1 MPHADIGKGVVAMD
15 FSLTPEQ
22 EALKEWAHGFA
33 EREMRPAAAEY
44 DEREEFPWEVLEK
57 AAAIGLL
64 AYSIPE
70 EYGGSGVTS
79 LVSNLVIAEELF
91 WGCAGIATAMGG
103 IGLAAL
109 PILEMGSEEQK
120 RRWLPLLA
128 DPNHVRLGAMCL
140 TEPNAGSDVV
150 NLSTRAVRDGS
161 DYLITGTKTFITNGG
176 IADVYVVFAKT
187 NPDAGYA
194 GVSAFIVDGKSP
206 GISAGKKFKKL
217 GLRASH
223 TAEVHFDQVR
233 VPEENR
239 LGPEGMA
246 FIGAM
251 KMLEHSRP
259 TVAIAAVGVARA
271 AYEFA
276 LEYAKERIQFGKP
289 IYYNQA
295 ISFPLA
301 EMRTKIDAGRL
312 LAYRAAWLADQQK
325 SCNLEGSM
333 AKAFCGDM
341 AMEVTTQ
348 AVQTLGG
355 YGYMRD
361 FPVEKWFRD
370 AKIMSIYE
378 GTTQIQKRVMT
389 RLL

>member
-1 MPHADIGKGVVAMD
+1 MD
-15 FSLTPEQ
+15 FALTPEQ
-22 EALKEWAHGFA
+22 EELRAWAHGFA
-33 EREMRPAAAEY
+33 EREIRPVAGEY
-44 DEREEFPWEVLEK
+44 DEREELPWEVLKK
-57 AAAIGLL
+57 AAKAGLL
-64 AYSIPE
+64 AYAIPE
-70 EYGGSGVTS
+70 EYGGSGVSS
-79 LVSNLVIAEELF
+79 LLTNLIISEELF

-109 PILEMGSEEQK
+109 PITEMGSEEQK
-120 RRWLPLLA
+120 RKWLPRFT
-128 DPNHVRLGAMCL
+128 DPDHVRLGAMCL

-150 NLSTRAVRDGS
+150 NISTRAVRDQ
-161 DYLITGTKTFITNGG
+161 DHYVINGTKTFITNGG

-187 NPDAGYA
+187 DPNAGYT
-194 GVSAFIVDGKSP
+194 GVSAFIVDGKTP
-206 GISAGKKFKKL
+206 GLSGGKKFKKL

-223 TAEVHFDQVR
+223 TAEVHFDNVR

-239 LGPEGMA
+239 LGPEGLA
-246 FIGAM
+246 FLGAM

-259 TVAIAAVGVARA
+259 SVAIAAVGVARA
-271 AYEFA
+271 AYEYA
-276 LEYAKERIQFGKP
+276 LAYAKERVQFGKP
-289 IYYNQA
+289 IIHNQSV
-295 ISFPLA
+295 SFALA

-312 LAYRAAWLADQQK
+312 LAHRAAWLADQRQ

-333 AKAFCGDM
+333 AKAFCGEM
-341 AMEVTTQ
+341 AMEVATQ

-378 GTTQIQKRVMT
+378 GTTQIQKRVMA

>member
-1 MPHADIGKGVVAMD
+1 MD

-22 EALKEWAHGFA
+22 EELREWAHGFA
-33 EREMRPAAAEY
+33 EREIRPLAAEY
-44 DEREEFPWEVLEK
+44 DEREEIPTEVLKK
-57 AAAIGLL
+57 AAQVGLL
-64 AYSIPE
+64 SYAMPE

-79 LVSNLVIAEELF
+79 LLSNLIISEELF

-120 RRWLPLLA
+120 KTWLPLFT
-128 DPNHVRLGAMCL
+128 DPDHVRLGAMCL

-150 NLSTRAVRDGS
+150 NMSTRAIRDGN
-161 DYLITGTKTFITNGG
+161 DYVINGTKTFITNGG

-187 NPDAGYA
+187 DPEAGYA
-194 GVSAFIVDGKSP
+194 GVSAFVMDKDTP
-206 GISAGKKFKKL
+206 GLSGGKKFKKL

-223 TAEVHFDQVR
+223 TAEVRFDNVR
-233 VPEENR
+233 VPAENR
-239 LGPEGMA
+239 LGAENMA
-246 FIGAM
+246 FLGAM

-259 TVAIAAVGVARA
+259 SVAIAAIGVARA
-271 AYEFA
+271 AYEYA
-276 LEYAKERIQFGKP
+276 LHYAKERVQFGKP
-289 IYYNQA
+289 IIANQA
-295 ISFPLA
+295 ISFPLT

-312 LAYRAAWLADQQK
+312 LAHRAAWLADNGL

-333 AKAFCGDM
+333 AKAFCGDI

-378 GTTQIQKRVMT
+378 GTTQIQKRVMA

>member
-1 MPHADIGKGVVAMD
+1 MD
-15 FSLTPEQ
+15 FSLTPEL
-22 EALKEWAHGFA
+22 EELREWAHGFA
-33 EREMRPAAAEY
+33 EKEIRPVAQEY
-44 DEREEFPWEVLEK
+44 DEREEMPWEVLQK
-57 AAAIGLL
+57 AAKIGLL
-64 AYSIPE
+64 AYAIPE
-70 EYGGSGVTS
+70 EYGGSGVSSLMAS
-79 LVSNLVIAEELF
+79 LVISEELF

-103 IGLAAL
+103 IGLASL
-109 PILEMGSEEQK
+109 PILEMGSDEQK
-120 RRWLPLLA
+120 KKWLPLFT
-128 DPNHVRLGAMCL
+128 DPDHVRLGAMCL

-150 NLSTRAVRDGS
+150 NMSTRAVKDGDS
-161 DYLITGTKTFITNGG
+161 YVINGTKTFITNGG

-187 NPDAGYA
+187 DPEAGYA
-194 GVSAFIVDGKSP
+194 GVSAFIVDGKTP
-206 GISAGKKFKKL
+206 GLSGGKKFKKL

-223 TAEVHFDQVR
+223 TAEVHFDNVR

-246 FIGAM
+246 FLGAM

-259 TVAIAAVGVARA
+259 TVAIAGVGVARA
-271 AYEFA
+271 AYEYA
-276 LEYAKERIQFGKP
+276 LGYAKERVQFNKP
-289 IYYNQA
+289 IIANQG

-312 LAYRAAWLADQQK
+312 LAYRAAWLADHQQ

-378 GTTQIQKRVMT
+378 GTSQIQKRVMA

>member
-1 MPHADIGKGVVAMD
+1 MEFA
-15 FSLTPEQ
+15 LTPEQ
-22 EALKEWAHGFA
+22 EELREWAHGFA
-33 EREMRPAAAEY
+33 EKEIRPVAQAY
-44 DEREEFPWEVLEK
+44 DEREEMPWEVLKK
-57 AAAIGLL
+57 AAKVGLL
-64 AYSIPE
+64 AYAIPE
-70 EYGGSGVTS
+70 QYGGSG
-79 LVSNLVIAEELF
+79 LSNLVTNLVVAEELF

-109 PILEMGSEEQK
+109 PILEMGSDEQK
-120 RRWLPLLA
+120 ERWLPLFT
-128 DPNHVRLGAMCL
+128 DPDQVRLGAMCL
-140 TEPNAGSDVV
+140 TEPGAGSDVV
-150 NLSTRAVRDGS
+150 NMSTRAIKQGDHYV
-161 DYLITGTKTFITNGG
+161 INGTKTFITNGG
-176 IADVYVVFAKT
+176 IADVCVVFAKT
-187 NPDAGYA
+187 NPEAGYA
-194 GVSAFIVDGKSP
+194 GVSAFIVDGKTP
-206 GISAGKKFKKL
+206 GLTGGKKFKKL

-223 TAEVHFDQVR
+223 TAEVHFDNVE

-239 LGPEGMA
+239 LGPENMA

-271 AYEFA
+271 AYEYA
-276 LEYAKERIQFGKP
+276 LQYAKERVQFGKP
-289 IYYNQA
+289 IIYNQGIA
-295 ISFPLA
+295 FPLT

-361 FPVEKWFRD
+361 YPVEKWFRD

-378 GTTQIQKRVMT
+378 GTSQIQKRVMT
-389 RLL
+389 RIL

>member
-1 MPHADIGKGVVAMD
+1 MEFA
-15 FSLTPEQ
+15 LTPEQ
-22 EALKEWAHGFA
+22 LELREWAHGFA
-33 EREMRPAAAEY
+33 EREIRPIAQEY
-44 DEREEFPWEVLEK
+44 DEREEIPWELLHK
-57 AAAIGLL
+57 AAKVGLL
-64 AYSIPE
+64 SYAIPE
-70 EYGGSGVTS
+70 EYGGSGVSS
-79 LVSNLVIAEELF
+79 LLSNLVISEELF

-103 IGLAAL
+103 IGLASL

-120 RRWLPLLA
+120 KRWLPLFT
-128 DPNHVRLGAMCL
+128 DPDHVRLGAMCL
-140 TEPNAGSDVV
+140 TEPGAGSDVV
-150 NLSTRAVRDGS
+150 NMSTRAVRDGS
-161 DYLITGTKTFITNGG
+161 DYVINGTKTFITNGG
-176 IADVYVVFAKT
+176 IADLYVVFAKT
-187 NPDAGYA
+187 DPDGGYA
-194 GVSAFIVDGKSP
+194 GVSAFVVEAGTP
-206 GISAGKKFKKL
+206 GLSGGKKFKKL

-223 TAEVHFDQVR
+223 TAEVHFDNVR

-239 LGPEGMA
+239 LGPENMA
-246 FIGAM
+246 FLGAM

-259 TVAIAAVGVARA
+259 SVAIAAVGVARA
-271 AYEFA
+271 AYEYA
-276 LEYAKERIQFGKP
+276 LNYAKERVQFGKP
-289 IYYNQA
+289 IIHNQGIA
-295 ISFPLA
+295 FPLT
-301 EMRTKIDAGRL
+301 EMLTKIDAGRL
-312 LAYRAAWLADQQK
+312 LAYRAAWLADQHE

-378 GTTQIQKRVMT
+378 GTTQIQKRVMS

>member
-1 MPHADIGKGVVAMD
+1 MEFA
-15 FSLTPEQ
+15 LTPEQ
-22 EALKEWAHGFA
+22 LELREWAHGFA
-33 EREMRPAAAEY
+33 EREIRPVAQEY
-44 DEREEFPWEVLEK
+44 DEREEFPWEVLKK
-57 AAAIGLL
+57 AAKVGLL
-64 AYSIPE
+64 AYAIPE
-70 EYGGSGVTS
+70 AYGGSGVSS
-79 LVSNLVIAEELF
+79 LLSSLIIAEELF

-109 PILEMGSEEQK
+109 PILEMGSEAQK
-120 RRWLPLLA
+120 RQWLPRFT
-128 DPNHVRLGAMCL
+128 DPDEVRMGAMCL

-150 NLSTRAVRDGS
+150 NMSTRAVRDHD
-161 DYLITGTKTFITNGG
+161 DYVINGTKTFITNGG

-187 NPDAGYA
+187 DVEAGYA
-194 GVSAFIVDGKSP
+194 GVSAFIVDGKTAGLS
-206 GISAGKKFKKL
+206 GGKKFKKL

-223 TAEVHFDQVR
+223 TAEVHFDNVR
-233 VPEENR
+233 VPAANR

-246 FIGAM
+246 FLGAM

-259 TVAIAAVGVARA
+259 SVAIAAVGVARA
-271 AYEFA
+271 AYEYA
-276 LEYAKERIQFGKP
+276 LAYAKERVQFGKP
-289 IYYNQA
+289 IIHNQA

-301 EMRTKIDAGRL
+301 DMRTKIDAGRL
-312 LAYRAAWLADQQK
+312 LAYRAAWLADQQQ

-333 AKAFCGDM
+333 AKAYCGDM
-341 AMEVTTQ
+341 VMEVTTQ

-378 GTTQIQKRVMT
+378 GTSQIQRRVMT

>member
-1 MPHADIGKGVVAMD
+1 LEFA
-15 FSLTPEQ
+15 LTPEQ
-22 EALKEWAHGFA
+22 LELREWAHGFA
-33 EREMRPAAAEY
+33 EREIRPVAQEY
-44 DEREEFPWEVLEK
+44 DEREEFPWEVLKK
-57 AAAIGLL
+57 AAKVGLL
-64 AYSIPE
+64 AYAIPE
-70 EYGGSGVTS
+70 AYGGSGVSS
-79 LVSNLVIAEELF
+79 LLSSLIIAEELF

-109 PILEMGSEEQK
+109 PILEMGSEAQK
-120 RRWLPLLA
+120 RQWLPRFT
-128 DPNHVRLGAMCL
+128 DPDEVRMGAMCL

-150 NLSTRAVRDGS
+150 NMSTRAMRDHD
-161 DYLITGTKTFITNGG
+161 DYVINGTKTFITNGG

-187 NPDAGYA
+187 DVEAGYA
-194 GVSAFIVDGKSP
+194 GVSAFIVDGKTAGLS
-206 GISAGKKFKKL
+206 GGKKFKKL

-223 TAEVHFDQVR
+223 TAEVHFDNVR
-233 VPEENR
+233 VPAANR

-246 FIGAM
+246 FLGAM

-259 TVAIAAVGVARA
+259 SVAIAAVGVARA
-271 AYEFA
+271 AYEYA
-276 LEYAKERIQFGKP
+276 LAYAKERVQFGKP
-289 IYYNQA
+289 IIHNQA

-301 EMRTKIDAGRL
+301 DMRTKIDAGRL
-312 LAYRAAWLADQQK
+312 LAYRAAWLADQQQ

-333 AKAFCGDM
+333 AKAYCGDM
-341 AMEVTTQ
+341 VMEVTTQ

-378 GTTQIQKRVMT
+378 GTSQIQRRVMT

>member
-1 MPHADIGKGVVAMD
+1 MEFA
-15 FSLTPEQ
+15 LTPEQ
-22 EALKEWAHGFA
+22 LELRKWAHGFA
-33 EREMRPAAAEY
+33 EREIRPVAQEY
-44 DEREEFPWEVLEK
+44 DEREEFPWEVLKK
-57 AAAIGLL
+57 AAKVGLL

-70 EYGGSGVTS
+70 EYGGSGVSS
-79 LVSNLVIAEELF
+79 LLSSLVIAEELF

-109 PILEMGSEEQK
+109 PIMEMGSEEQK
-120 RRWLPLLA
+120 RQWLPRFT
-128 DPNHVRLGAMCL
+128 DPNTVRLGAMCL

-150 NLSTRAVRDGS
+150 NMSTRAVRDRD
-161 DYLITGTKTFITNGG
+161 DYVINGTKTFITNGG

-187 NPDAGYA
+187 DVEAGYA
-194 GVSAFIVDGKSP
+194 GVSAFIVDGKTS
-206 GISAGKKFKKL
+206 GLSAGKKFKKL

-223 TAEVHFDQVR
+223 TAEVHLDNVR
-233 VPEENR
+233 VPAANR

-246 FIGAM
+246 FLGAM

-259 TVAIAAVGVARA
+259 SVAIAAVGVARA
-271 AYEFA
+271 AYEYA
-276 LEYAKERIQFGKP
+276 LAYAKERVQFGKP
-289 IYYNQA
+289 IIYNQG

-301 EMRTKIDAGRL
+301 DMRTKVDAGRL
-312 LAYRAAWLADQQK
+312 LAYRAAWLADQQQ

-333 AKAFCGDM
+333 AKAYCGDM

-355 YGYMRD
+355 YGYIRD

-378 GTTQIQKRVMT
+378 GTSQIQRRVMT

>member
-1 MPHADIGKGVVAMD
+1 MD
-15 FSLTPEQ
+15 FALTTDQLE
-22 EALKEWAHGFA
+22 LREWAHGFA
-33 EREMRPAAAEY
+33 EREMRPVAAHY
-44 DEREEFPWEVLEK
+44 DELEETPWPVLEK
-57 AAAIGLL
+57 AAAAGLL
-64 AYSIPE
+64 SYAIPE
-70 EYGGSGVTS
+70 EYGGAGLSG
-79 LVSNLVIAEELF
+79 LVNQLVVGEELF

-109 PILEMGSEEQK
+109 PILEMGSDEQK
-120 RRWLPLLA
+120 RRWLPLFT
-128 DPNHVRLGAMCL
+128 DPNQVRLGAMCL

-150 NLSTRAVRDGS
+150 AMTTRAVKHGDHYVINGA
-161 DYLITGTKTFITNGG
+161 KTFITNGG

-187 NPDAGYA
+187 DPTAGYA
-194 GVSAFIVDGKSP
+194 GVSAFVMDKQTA
-206 GISAGKKFKKL
+206 GISSGKKFKKL

-223 TAEVHFDQVR
+223 TAEVRFEDVR

-239 LGPEGMA
+239 LGPENLA
-246 FIGAM
+246 FVGAM

-271 AYEFA
+271 AYEYA
-276 LEYAKERIQFGKP
+276 LKYAKERVQFGHP
-289 IYYNQA
+289 VYYNQGVA
-295 ISFPLA
+295 FPLA
-301 EMRTKIDAGRL
+301 DMLIKIESGRL
-312 LAYRAAWLADQQK
+312 LAYRAAWLGDQHL

-355 YGYMRD
+355 NGYMRD
-361 FPVEKWFRD
+361 YPVEKWFRD

-378 GTTQIQKRVMT
+378 GTSQIQKRVMT
-389 RLL
+389 RMM

>member
-1 MPHADIGKGVVAMD
+1 MD
-15 FSLTPEQ
+15 FALSPQHQ
-22 EALKEWAHGFA
+22 ELKEWAHGFA
-33 EREMRPAAAEY
+33 EREIRPAAAEF
-44 DEREEFPWEVLEK
+44 DEREDFPWEVLQK
-57 AAAIGLL
+57 AAKVGLL
-64 AYSIPE
+64 AYAIPE
-70 EYGGSGVTS
+70 AYGGGGISSAVAN
-79 LVSNLVIAEELF
+79 VAIIEELF

-109 PILEMGSEEQK
+109 PIMEMGSEEQK
-120 RRWLPLLA
+120 QKWLTRFTNP
-128 DPNHVRLGAMCL
+128 DDVRLGAMCL
-140 TEPNAGSDVV
+140 TEPQAGSDVV
-150 NLSTRAVRDGS
+150 NMSTRAVRQGDE
-161 DYLITGTKTFITNGG
+161 YVINGTKTFITNGG

-187 NPDAGYA
+187 DPEAGYA
-194 GVSAFIVDGKSP
+194 GVSAFVVDGS
-206 GISAGKKFKKL
+206 SAGLKGGKKFKKL

-223 TAEVHFDQVR
+223 TAEVHFDNVR
-233 VPEENR
+233 VPVDNR
-239 LGPEGMA
+239 LGPEGGA
-246 FIGAM
+246 FLGAM

-259 TVAIAAVGVARA
+259 SVAMAAVGVARA
-271 AYEFA
+271 AYEYA
-276 LEYAKERIQFGKP
+276 LAYAKGRVQFGRP
-289 IYYNQA
+289 IYHNQA
-295 ISFPLA
+295 VSFGLA
-301 EMRTKIDAGRL
+301 DMRTKIDAGRL
-312 LAYRAAWLADQQK
+312 LAYQAAWRVDQGL

-389 RLL
+389 ELL

>member
-1 MPHADIGKGVVAMD
+1 MD
-15 FSLTPEQ
+15 FALTPEQ
-22 EALKEWAHGFA
+22 EELRAWAHGFA
-33 EREMRPAAAEY
+33 EREIRPVAGEY
-44 DEREEFPWEVLEK
+44 DEREELPWEVLKK
-57 AAAIGLL
+57 AAKAGLL
-64 AYSIPE
+64 AYAIPE
-70 EYGGSGVTS
+70 EYGGSGVSS
-79 LVSNLVIAEELF
+79 LLTNLIISEELF

-109 PILEMGSEEQK
+109 PITEMGSEEQK
-120 RRWLPLLA
+120 RKWLPRFT
-128 DPNHVRLGAMCL
+128 DPDHVRLGAMCL

-150 NLSTRAVRDGS
+150 NISTRAVRDQ
-161 DYLITGTKTFITNGG
+161 DHYVINGTKTFITNGG

-187 NPDAGYA
+187 DPNAGYT
-194 GVSAFIVDGKSP
+194 GVSAFIVDGKTP
-206 GISAGKKFKKL
+206 GLSGGKKFKKL

-223 TAEVHFDQVR
+223 TAEVHFDNVR

-239 LGPEGMA
+239 LGPEGLA
-246 FIGAM
+246 FLGAM

-259 TVAIAAVGVARA
+259 SVAIAAVGVARA
-271 AYEFA
+271 AYEYA
-276 LEYAKERIQFGKP
+276 LAYAKERVQFGKP
-289 IYYNQA
+289 IIHNQSV
-295 ISFPLA
+295 SFALA

-312 LAYRAAWLADQQK
+312 LAYRAAWLADQRQ

-333 AKAFCGDM
+333 AKAFCGEM
-341 AMEVTTQ
+341 AMEVATQ

-378 GTTQIQKRVMT
+378 GTTQIQKRVMA

>member
-1 MPHADIGKGVVAMD
+1 MD
-15 FSLTPEQ
+15 FALTPEQ
-22 EALKEWAHGFA
+22 EELRAWAHGFA
-33 EREMRPAAAEY
+33 EREIRPVAGEY
-44 DEREEFPWEVLEK
+44 DEREELPWEVLKK
-57 AAAIGLL
+57 AAKAGLL
-64 AYSIPE
+64 SYAIPE
-70 EYGGSGVTS
+70 EYGGSGVSS
-79 LVSNLVIAEELF
+79 LLTNLVISEELF

-109 PILEMGSEEQK
+109 PITEMGSEEQK
-120 RRWLPLLA
+120 RKWLPRFT
-128 DPNHVRLGAMCL
+128 DPDHVRLGAMCL

-150 NLSTRAVRDGS
+150 NMSTRAVRDQ
-161 DYLITGTKTFITNGG
+161 DHYVINGTKTFITNGG

-187 NPDAGYA
+187 DPNAGYT
-194 GVSAFIVDGKSP
+194 GVSAFIVDGKTP
-206 GISAGKKFKKL
+206 GLSGGKKFKKL

-223 TAEVHFDQVR
+223 TAEVHFDNVR

-239 LGPEGMA
+239 LGTEGLA
-246 FIGAM
+246 FLGAM

-259 TVAIAAVGVARA
+259 SVAIAAVGVARA
-271 AYEFA
+271 AYEYA
-276 LEYAKERIQFGKP
+276 LAYAKERVQFGKP
-289 IYYNQA
+289 IIHNQSV
-295 ISFPLA
+295 SFALA

-312 LAYRAAWLADQQK
+312 LAHRAAWLADQRQ

-333 AKAFCGDM
+333 AKAFCGEM
-341 AMEVTTQ
+341 AMEVATQ

-378 GTTQIQKRVMT
+378 GTTQIQKRVMA